1 MGLSLVASL
10 AKSVRP
16 AAQARPLLGQGVPP
30 LGQPPTSLAAAAS
43 DVRDTRTTLAR
54 GRSAPVDP
62 VR

>member
-30 LGQPPTSLAAAAS
+30 LGQPPTSLAAAS